1 MYLSLN
7 NIKNIIFHSI
17 IAILLVFLQVF
28 SPHIWI
34 NSNLSINIDVLLIY
48 LTYLCFNFKLYKII
62 IFAFFIG
69 LFQDFVINIQMIGF
83 FSLIK
88 SLAVFFIGSIK
99 KYNFLWS
106 KNIKLIFLYF
116 IYFVH
121 FFLYYYLIVDNNY
134 LLVLFISIIQS
145 LVCLIIF
152 YIVNLLVSKSSI
164 IK

>member
-7 NIKNIIFHSI
+7 NIKNIIVHSM
-17 IAILLVFLQVF
+17 IAIFLIFFQVF

-62 IFAFFIG
+62 FFAFFAG
-69 LFQDFVINIQMIGF
+69 LFQDFIINIQMIGF

-88 SLAVFFIGSIK
+88 SLAVFFIGSMK

-106 KNIKLIFLYF
+106 KSIKLIFLYF
-116 IYFVH
+116 IYCVH

-134 LLVLFISIIQS
+134 FLVLLMSLIQS
-145 LVCLIIF
+145 FVSLLLF
-152 YIVNLLVSKSSI
+152 YVFNLLFSRSNI